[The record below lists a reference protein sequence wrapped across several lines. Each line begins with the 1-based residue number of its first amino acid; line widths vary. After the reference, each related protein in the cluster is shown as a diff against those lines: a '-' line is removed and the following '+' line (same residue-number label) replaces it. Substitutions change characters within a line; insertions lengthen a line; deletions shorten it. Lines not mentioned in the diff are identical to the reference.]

1 LSFNYDNDSIFDAAY
16 KQVSEGERLQRMNRG
31 IWDFFCENI
40 NKYGFQSREGQ
51 ENMALDI
58 GEAIENKRH
67 LMVEAGVGIGK
78 SFAYIVPLIMFKKQF
93 RRPVIISTSTITLQE
108 QLRGDIMTISNL
120 LNYPVQTIIA
130 KGQSHFI
137 CRRKVEEHKDRTLS
151 SQVCKAM
158 DNKAVER
165 SDLENMGLTEDQWK
179 DIAISGY
186 GKRYC
191 RDCSYRTNCFFA
203 IMRDKIK
210 RQDNDF
216 IVCNHDLLIANLK
229 KINGY
234 GAPLLA
240 EAPIIVIDEAHN
252 LEDSARSQ
260 LTMQCSI
267 SDYDWAI
274 SNVRNGVRRFDD
286 LERLADRIRS
296 MLENLYGELYRQVQ
310 QQRKECDDN
319 RDNNRFF
326 YTENAATQQLIH
338 RLNDSLS
345 ELQETVQIRLRDNA
359 NQTHESAADK
369 LTAISRLFS
378 QADEPDECIFWIE
391 SEGKDMRKL
400 QFTLCPS
407 DISGWLHD
415 VLLADKGVTIL
426 TSATMTN
433 QSDGSEQDMYRYIA
447 GNIGFSHFQGDF
459 AVPKL
464 SPFDYE
470 HHAMMYCAD
479 DLPHPTKE
487 KDEFISKACDRIAEL
502 VEISHGSA
510 LILFTA
516 KADLNAVYEELL
528 RRELPY
534 TIMRPYAGA
543 SQADTLDS
551 FRMQEKAVLLGTG
564 AFWEGINLAGDV
576 LTNVIIF
583 KLPFPVPDPIIEAK
597 TRAAKDGLMDVLVPE
612 MVVKLKQGIGRLIR
626 SESDK
631 GIISILDPRLSAA
644 YHMPYREAVF
654 QALQIK
660 NKTSSLCEIKDFYAT
675 VVDNG

>member
-1 LSFNYDNDSIFDAAY
+1 MSFNYDNESLYGAIH
-16 KQVSEGERLQRMNRG
+16 KEVSEKERLQRMNKG

-108 QLRGDIMTISNL
+108 QLRGDITTISNL
-120 LNYPVQTIIA
+120 LNFPVQTIIA

-137 CRRKVEEHKDRTLS
+137 CRRKVEEHRNRALS
-151 SQVCKAM
+151 EQVSKAM
-158 DNKAVER
+158 DNRAVER
-165 SDLENMGLTEDQWK
+165 NDLEALDLTEAQWK
-179 DIAISGY
+179 EIAISGY

-191 RDCSYRTNCFFA
+191 RDCPYRANCFFS

-210 RQDNDF
+210 RQNNDF

-234 GAPLLA
+234 GTPLLA
-240 EAPIIVIDEAHN
+240 DAPIIVIDEAHN

-260 LTMQCSI
+260 LTMRCSL

-274 SNVRNGVRRFDD
+274 SNVRNGVRWFDD
-286 LERLADRIRS
+286 LEQSADHIRS
-296 MLENLYGELYRQVQ
+296 MLERLYSELYQQVL
-310 QQRKECDDN
+310 QQRSKNADDRDHN
-319 RDNNRFF
+319 RYF
-326 YTENAATQQLIH
+326 YSENENTQDLIQC
-338 RLNDSLS
+338 LTDSLF

-359 NQTHESAADK
+359 NQTQESAADK
-369 LTAISRLFS
+369 LTAISKLFS
-378 QADEPDECIFWIE
+378 QANTPDECVFWIE
-391 SEGKDMRKL
+391 SDGRDMRKI

-415 VLLADKGVTIL
+415 ALLADKGVTIL

-433 QSDGSEQDMYRYIA
+433 QSNGSEQEMYSYIA
-447 GNIGFSHFQGDF
+447 GNIGFSHYQGDF
-459 AVPKL
+459 ATPKP
-464 SPFDYE
+464 SPFDYD

-479 DLPHPTKE
+479 DLPHPTKDKE
-487 KDEFISKACDRIAEL
+487 EFIQMACDRIIEL
-502 VEISHGSA
+502 IEVSHGSA

-516 KADLNAVYEELL
+516 KADLDAVYEELSK
-528 RRELPY
+528 RGLPY
-534 TIMRPYAGA
+534 TIMRPYVGA

-551 FRMQEKAVLLGTG
+551 FRMQKNAVLLGTG

-583 KLPFPVPDPIIEAK
+583 KLPFPVPDPIIDAK
-597 TRAAKDGLMDVLVPE
+597 IHAAKDGLMDVLVPE

-631 GIISILDPRLSAA
+631 GIISVLDPRLSEA
-644 YHMPYREAVF
+644 YHMSYREAVF
-654 QALQIK
+654 EALQIK
-660 NKTSSLCEIKDFYAT
+660 NKTSDICEIQNFYTT
-675 VVDNG
+675 VVENG